1 MIADKFEQI
10 SSVVLFENGG
20 DESVDVGGGGRKVMV
35 TGNQSNE
42 IGLLC

>member
-1 MIADKFEQI
+1 MQSDKFEQI

-20 DESVDVGGGGRKVMV
+20 DESVDGGGGRVMV

>member
-1 MIADKFEQI
+1 MQSDKFEQI

-20 DESVDVGGGGRKVMV
+20 DESVDRGGGGRVMV